1 MSDIKDF
8 EIENGGQIK
17 EDPDYEKFCILA
29 NKYIDDLAKDTQKAN
44 RFTYSSVEEL
54 MNAQLTEAEALEL
67 EQLRRDDDLYVE
79 GVNDGY
85 AGVDKKDYQNEE
97 YSRGYEVGKA
107 AKEKEERFREF
118 KAKLAAYKAKL
129 REQEEINEQHKRF

>member
-1 MSDIKDF
+1 MSEVKDV
-8 EIENGGQIK
+8 EVENGCQIK

-29 NKYIDDLAKDTQKAN
+29 NRYINGLAGNMQRSK

-54 MNAQLTEAEALEL
+54 MNDQLTEAEALEL

-85 AGVDKKDYQNEE
+85 AGVDKKDYTNEE
-97 YSRGYEVGKA
+97 YHRGYEVGKA
-107 AKEKEERFREF
+107 AKAKEERFKEF
-118 KAKLAAYKAKL
+118 KVKLAAYKAA
-129 REQEEINEQHKRF
+129 RRNI

>member
-1 MSDIKDF
+1 MNNIKDF
-8 EIENGGQIK
+8 EIENDDQSK

-29 NKYIDDLAKDTQKAN
+29 NKYIDDLAKDMQKAN

-107 AKEKEERFREF
+107 AKAKEERFKEF
-118 KAKLAAYKAKL
+118 KVKLAAYKAAQLENK
-129 REQEEINEQHKRF
+129 

>member
-1 MSDIKDF
+1 M
-8 EIENGGQIK
+8 
-17 EDPDYEKFCILA
+17 
-29 NKYIDDLAKDTQKAN
+29 QKAN

-67 EQLRRDDDLYVE
+67 EQLRRDRDLYVE

-85 AGVDKKDYQNEE
+85 TGVDKKDYQNEE

-107 AKEKEERFREF
+107 TKEKKERFKEF
-118 KAKLAAYKAKL
+118 KAKLAAYKAN
-129 REQEEINEQHKRF
+129 RQ